1 MSYFLQQLAT
11 AEKKYLDRFYD
22 SCKAIFSGRHIP
34 SHDHT
39 HHVRVW
45 AYAKQLL
52 SHAVVQGHS
61 FSDDFIEA
69 LLAAALF
76 HDIGLSR
83 ITDERHG
90 PEGAELFKQY
100 IAENDDIQLPLLD
113 EVVEAIR
120 IHDLK
125 SPSSLNEAFDL
136 ASILSLCDN
145 LDAFGYI
152 GAYRYAEIYLIR
164 GVGAGEVASRSLSN
178 IEKRF
183 RSFELHYAQLPEFY
197 NEQKGR
203 YLQACSIFKDKQAMT
218 EIMEAVWQ
226 LSIKEQK
233 DIPEIANIYS
243 KSSKHSFWQQLKNE
257 LALFTAFNAASMFE

>member
-1 MSYFLQQLAT
+1 MDFLLQQLVT
-11 AEKKYLDRFYD
+11 AEEKYFDRFYAACKVIFD
-22 SCKAIFSGRHIP
+22 SCHIP

-45 AYAKQLL
+45 AYCKQLL
-52 SHAVVQGHS
+52 KHAVRFGCS

-76 HDIGLSR
+76 HDVGLSK

-100 IAENDDIQLPLLD
+100 IAANGEIQLKMVD
-113 EVVEAIR
+113 EAIEAIR
-120 IHDLK
+120 VHDLK

-136 ASILSLCDN
+136 SSLLTICDN

-164 GVGAGEVASRSLSN
+164 GIDRSEVAARSLGN

-183 RSFELHYAQLPEFY
+183 SSFELHYAQLSEFFE
-197 NEQKGR
+197 EQKQR
-203 YLQACSIFKDKQAMT
+203 YRQACTVFRDERLMAEVMNS
-218 EIMEAVWQ
+218 VQ
-226 LSIKEQK
+226 LTIEERRSLPK
-233 DIPEIANIYS
+233 IASSYS
-243 KSSKHSFWQQLKNE
+243 AISNHLFWQQLKDE
-257 LALFTAFNAASMFE
+257 LASFNEAV

>member
-1 MSYFLQQLAT
+1 MYIIRQLVVVEA
-11 AEKKYLDRFYD
+11 KYLSKFYN
-22 SCKAIFSGRHIP
+22 SCKEIFANSHMP

-39 HHVRVW
+39 HHLRVW
-45 AYAKQLL
+45 EYCRQLL
-52 SHAVVQGHS
+52 IHANRHGHS
-61 FSDDFIEA
+61 FSNDFVEA

-100 IAENDDIQLPLLD
+100 LADNPDIRLSLTDDII
-113 EVVEAIR
+113 EAIR

-125 SPSSLNEAFDL
+125 SPSLLNEAFDL
-136 ASILSLCDN
+136 ASILTISDN

-164 GVGAGEVASRSLSN
+164 GMDASEVAPRSLEN

-183 RSFELHYAQLPEFY
+183 NGFKLHYAQLPEFY
-197 NEQKGR
+197 EEQKQR
-203 YLQACSIFKDKQAMT
+203 YLQACSVFNDKPVMAEM
-218 EIMEAVWQ
+218 MESILQ
-226 LSIKEQK
+226 LSLKKQMNIL
-233 DIPEIANIYS
+233 EIAETYGK
-243 KSSKHSFWQQLKNE
+243 KSNHSFWQLLRE
-257 LALFTAFNAASMFE
+257 EII